1 MKTKKSFKADLEN
14 KRALFALVGL
24 VLALGFTY
32 ISFEWGKSDVQK
44 NTDLVDFTKD
54 DTDIENIEIPKTW
67 QQPQREA
74 APVAKKV
81 VTPKIVVVD
90 KPETQDPK
98 IEDLFVCNLPETPWI
113 TDSIDDGDDDPELI
127 IDFVQKQASFPGG
140 NKKLFDFLH
149 DNLQYP
155 QIARENNVQGRVYV
169 QFVVNRDGSIQD
181 IVLAKSADDNS
192 LDQEALRVVKKMP
205 KWIPAEQNDKPCRS
219 RFILPILFKL
229 K

>member
-54 DTDIENIEIPKTW
+54 DRDIENIEIPKTW

-98 IEDLFVCNLPETPWI
+98 IEDLFVCDLPENPWI
-113 TDSIDDGDDDPELI
+113 TDSIDDGDDDPEVHSSL
-127 IDFVQKQASFPGG
+127 Q
-140 NKKLFDFLH
+140 LH
-149 DNLQYP
+149 RATQH
-155 QIARENNVQGRVYV
+155 QGRSSI
-169 QFVVNRDGSIQD
+169 DG
-181 IVLAKSADDNS
+181 DDVGRNGC
-192 LDQEALRVVKKMP
+192 ALECSETNGEK
-205 KWIPAEQNDKPCRS
+205 Q
-219 RFILPILFKL
+219 
-229 K
+229 